1 MPTAATAVTLR
12 LVARRGPAGGLGID
26 VGEANNVVGL
36 SSGGQASSDG
46 LLCVGDAI
54 VAVDGEPLKGRKLS
68 SVITPGRD
76 AYQLTVKRADKG
88 LLAQFAALGLPAA
101 GCVWR
106 LFAAPVRRGADGL
119 GLHLN
124 GSLVTD
130 VADTAAE
137 DGVLRAGDVIVAVDG
152 KAVGAG
158 TLGALVA
165 PGQKTYEML
174 VLRREGAAA
183 APPAAPEAAAA
194 EGAEIDREKI
204 AALLS
209 EATAAAQ
216 RLEAGDGDADAP
228 PADAATGGVE
238 ALVPASPSKA
248 APVVLLSDEGGKP
261 PAAAASPKVA
271 AAASPKVAAIASP
284 KVVLPAGDGGGGV
297 YDESRGIW
305 SDQRHLPPQYD
316 ERRGIWSDVP
326 TTHGGSYTGGVYDER
341 RGVWSDVP
349 APGPRRAN
357 V

>member
-1 MPTAATAVTLR
+1 
-12 LVARRGPAGGLGID
+12 
-26 VGEANNVVGL
+26 
-36 SSGGQASSDG
+36 
-46 LLCVGDAI
+46 
-54 VAVDGEPLKGRKLS
+54 
-68 SVITPGRD
+68 
-76 AYQLTVKRADKG
+76 VKRSDKG

-106 LFAAPVRRGADGL
+106 LFSAPVRRGADGL

-158 TLGALVA
+158 KLGALVA

-183 APPAAPEAAAA
+183 APPAAAPEA
-194 EGAEIDREKI
+194 AEIDREKI
-204 AALLS
+204 VALLS

-248 APVVLLSDEGGKP
+248 APVVLLSDESGKP
-261 PAAAASPKVA
+261 PAAAASPKAAAASPKAAAASPKA

-284 KVVLPAGDGGGGV
+284 KVPLPAGDGGGGV

>member
-54 VAVDGEPLKGRKLS
+54 VAVDGEPLRGRKLS

-106 LFAAPVRRGADGL
+106 LFAAQVRRGEEGL

-137 DGVLRAGDVIVAVDG
+137 DGMLRAGDVIAAVDG

-183 APPAAPEAAAA
+183 APPAAPEAAAEA
-194 EGAEIDREKI
+194 AEIDREKI

-248 APVVLLSDEGGKP
+248 APVVLLSDEGGKA
-261 PAAAASPKVA
+261 PAAAASPKA
-271 AAASPKVAAIASP
+271 AAASPKVP
-284 KVVLPAGDGGGGV
+284 LPAGDGGGGV

>member
-1 MPTAATAVTLR
+1 MPTAASAVTLR
-12 LVARRGPAGGLGID
+12 LVARRGTSGGLGID

-54 VAVDGEPLKGRKLS
+54 VAVDGEPLRGRKLS

-76 AYQLTVKRADKG
+76 AYQLTVKRSDKG

-183 APPAAPEAAAA
+183 APPAAPPEAAAA
-194 EGAEIDREKI
+194 EAAEIDREKI

-271 AAASPKVAAIASP
+271 AASPKVAAASPKVA
-284 KVVLPAGDGGGGV
+284 LPAGDGGGGV

-326 TTHGGSYTGGVYDER
+326 TTHGGSYTGGMYDER

>member
-158 TLGALVA
+158 KLGSLVA

-183 APPAAPEAAAA
+183 AR
-194 EGAEIDREKI
+194 EGA
-204 AALLS
+204 ALKLVRIRVGGRVS
-209 EATAAAQ
+209 E
-216 RLEAGDGDADAP
+216 P
-228 PADAATGGVE
+228 
-238 ALVPASPSKA
+238 
-248 APVVLLSDEGGKP
+248 
-261 PAAAASPKVA
+261 
-271 AAASPKVAAIASP
+271 
-284 KVVLPAGDGGGGV
+284 
-297 YDESRGIW
+297 
-305 SDQRHLPPQYD
+305 
-316 ERRGIWSDVP
+316 
-326 TTHGGSYTGGVYDER
+326 
-341 RGVWSDVP
+341 
-349 APGPRRAN
+349 
-357 V
+357 

>member
-1 MPTAATAVTLR
+1 MPAAATAVTLR
-12 LVARRGPAGGLGID
+12 LVARRGTSGGLGID

-68 SVITPGRD
+68 SVITPGRE

-106 LFAAPVRRGADGL
+106 LFAAPVRRGEEGL

-183 APPAAPEAAAA
+183 APPVAAPEAAAA
-194 EGAEIDREKI
+194 EAAEIDREKI

-216 RLEAGDGDADAP
+216 RLDAGDGDAADAP

-248 APVVLLSDEGGKP
+248 APVVLLSDESGKP
-261 PAAAASPKVA
+261 PAAASPKA

-284 KVVLPAGDGGGGV
+284 KVPLPAGDGGGGV

-326 TTHGGSYTGGVYDER
+326 TAHGGSYTGGVYDER